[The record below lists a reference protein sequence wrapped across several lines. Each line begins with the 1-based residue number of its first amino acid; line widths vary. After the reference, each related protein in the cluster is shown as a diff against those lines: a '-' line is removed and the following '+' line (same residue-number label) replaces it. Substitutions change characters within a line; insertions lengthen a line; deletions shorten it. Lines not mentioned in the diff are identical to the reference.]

1 MVDPVLKST
10 VISAQEALDRIG
22 GMQSLYVILLQEF
35 LLDLDRVVPEYGRL
49 LCASLVADAGRQMH
63 TLKGT
68 AATLGAMGLS
78 VLAFELEQRCKG
90 PADALMKDTG
100 ATQLQALVALTRVA
114 VQEVLASFEKPT
126 STGRLPESL
135 QQSRDT
141 VF

>member
-1 MVDPVLKST
+1 MVVPVLKST

-49 LCASLVADAGRQMH
+49 QMH

-68 AATLGAMGLS
+68 AATLGAMELS